1 MLHRMSLAAAEATKD
16 WTWETTAHDFVS
28 RLDHRAAG

>member
-1 MLHRMSLAAAEATKD
+1 VSVAAAEAMKG

-28 RLDHRAAG
+28 RLDQSAAA